1 MSKIS
6 WVGVLTV
13 FFTAMLP
20 VWELKGAIP
29 MGVMG
34 FNMTMGQAFWTAY
47 LGSCIPSIFIVFFI
61 EKIINKLT
69 VSKVTFFRRVAC
81 FINGKVKKHQY
92 RINKYGYLG
101 IFLFVAIPL
110 PGTGIWTGSLL
121 AAMMDLK
128 PKIVIP
134 LIFAA
139 NLIAGLA
146 MLGITALGGH
156 ILDM

>member
-1 MSKIS
+1 MPKVSLT
-6 WVGVLTV
+6 GFLTV

-29 MGVMG
+29 MGIIG
-34 FNMTMGQAFWTAY
+34 FDMSMEQAFWTAY
-47 LGSCIPSIFIVFFI
+47 FGSCLPSVFIVLFI

-69 VSKVTFFRRVAC
+69 DSKISFFRKVARW
-81 FINGKVKKHQY
+81 IKSKVKKHQNK
-92 RINKYGYLG
+92 INKYGYLG

-121 AAMMDLK
+121 AAMMGLK
-128 PKIVIP
+128 PKLVIP

-156 ILDM
+156 ILDI

>member
-1 MSKIS
+1 MGNVSLTGI
-6 WVGVLTV
+6 LTV

-29 MGVMG
+29 MGIIG
-34 FNMTMGQAFWTAY
+34 FNMSMEQAFWTAY
-47 LGSCIPSIFIVFFI
+47 LGSSIPSIFIVLFI

-69 VSKVTFFRRVAC
+69 DSKISFFRRVARW
-81 FINGKVKKHQY
+81 IKAKVKKHQY
-92 RINKYGYLG
+92 KINKYGYLG

-121 AAMMDLK
+121 AAMMGLK

-134 LIFAA
+134 LIFVA

-156 ILDM
+156 ILDI